1 MRIEDILNII
11 FNELYDSIK
20 LDPYFI
26 KLKDIILKEAKGNF
40 LSFKVQK
47 RIFDKLDDGLKNI
60 VSVSHESDV
69 ILRYALDIPE
79 GILFFTIKYV
89 DNLLFIELKKDLE
102 TEITGTV
109 YTKFPTLSRVETIRV
124 IKNRGF
130 YEDYECNIYYY
141 DKDFHLVSGAS
152 EEEKDLTFSEEFN
165 IPLELARLFRLN
177 FKKYSK
183 EISRYISSKKME
195 GLDNILTDKDYCSFL
210 SPFYLDEFGDFIN
223 REYSKNVSE
232 AYKIITGAD
241 SIAIYNHEF
250 SLIEESLKAQIGIDG
265 EIVISSN
272 IYQNLIYVLLGI
284 LADGISI
291 KGNIIK
297 KSEGIYTFYNVNI
310 SNNQVVFLPRILNE
324 NDLKGIYYANE
335 NNQKVEGLA
344 EFFGITRGR

>member
-1 MRIEDILNII
+1 MKIEDILNII

-20 LDPYFI
+20 QDPYFMR
-26 KLKDIILKEAKGNF
+26 LKDIVLKEAKGN
-40 LSFKVQK
+40 LISFEVQK
-47 RIFDKLDDGLKNI
+47 RIFDKLGDSLKNT
-60 VSVSHESDV
+60 VSFSHDSDI

-102 TEITGTV
+102 TEITSTV
-109 YTKFPTLSRVETIRV
+109 YTKFPALSRIETIRV
-124 IKNRGF
+124 IKNCGF

-141 DKDFHLVSGAS
+141 DKDFNLVSGAS
-152 EEEKDLTFSEEFN
+152 EEEKDLTFSEEFK
-165 IPLELARLFRLN
+165 IPIEFARFFRLN

-195 GLDNILTDKDYCSFL
+195 GLDELLTDKDYCSFL

-232 AYKIITGAD
+232 AYKVITGDD
-241 SIAIYNHEF
+241 SIALYNHEF
-250 SLIEESLKAQIGIDG
+250 SLIEESLKAQIGTDG

-297 KSEGIYTFYNVNI
+297 KLNGIYTLYIVNI

-324 NDLKGIYYANE
+324 NDLKDIYYANE